1 MYCSIT
7 LILIFLILLFKA
19 ILEKLLTQEN
29 RVLEYWT
36 TKKKRL
42 DQTQQFCLFER
53 SARQSLAWIK
63 EEGDIYLSTHTSVG
77 KTKEETQALLEEHN
91 SFKEKAKETREKVKL
106 LLQLADTL
114 MEKGHAHAPSIKSW
128 VEEVD
133 ETYKDFSTR
142 MDKYRAKLEGHLGIT
157 SANDQ
162 LALDR
167 ASVSSVDSGNVSA
180 SVTTSSSRLSST
192 SELTEV
198 KNEAVKELNEEKRR
212 SARRR
217 EFIMAELL
225 ETERSYVKDLESAV
239 QCFLLP
245 MSRDPEQVP
254 SPLKGKQDIIFGNV
268 EEILQFHKSIFL
280 KVRVSKSQ
288 VIDDMNIE

>member
-1 MYCSIT
+1 MSELTHLSTFTEFLRKIS
-7 LILIFLILLFKA
+7 IFLLFLLTA

-63 EEGDIYLSTHTSVG
+63 EEGDNYLSTHTSVG
-77 KTKEETQALLEEHN
+77 KTKEETQSLLEEHN

-133 ETYKDFSTR
+133 DTYKDFSTR
-142 MDKYRAKLEGHLGIT
+142 MDKYRSKLEAHLGNLIQFQT
-157 SANDQ
+157 M
-162 LALDR
+162 R
-167 ASVSSVDSGNVSA
+167 
-180 SVTTSSSRLSST
+180 
-192 SELTEV
+192 EV
-198 KNEAVKELNEEKRR
+198 
-212 SARRR
+212 
-217 EFIMAELL
+217 
-225 ETERSYVKDLESAV
+225 
-239 QCFLLP
+239 
-245 MSRDPEQVP
+245 
-254 SPLKGKQDIIFGNV
+254 
-268 EEILQFHKSIFL
+268 FL
-280 KVRVSKSQ
+280 KLNLCTLFIFDNCVDMSKLKCQNHNSINFFSYQ
-288 VIDDMNIE
+288 TSNYFLFFRHFQSRH